1 MADYDAPV
9 PKSPEVSA
17 GNADT
22 TVGAAAQR
30 ASGAPQ
36 SRTVAL
42 VAAVAGLIAVVAGIL
57 TPFLPVSTSTAS
69 ITWPQQ
75 TGTSASVTAPLV
87 AQTAR
92 NVDISIP
99 CRVLSTTPADTS
111 TVVLSTMPAAA
122 VNARDNGLFVVAD
135 ANGVSV
141 ANRNKTLASV
151 PRDALAGC
159 TELRIFSDATTTG
172 AQFVGLP
179 PGPAI
184 AGGGAVGLAEPAS
197 NPQIAGIFTDLTPE
211 QLRAAPGVDVRLEI
225 DDRFDSS
232 PSILKWVVMVVGV
245 GAAIVALVAV
255 GRLDRIHGYHRRVGR
270 RLRWRRVL
278 RPGPTD
284 IGVTVT
290 LVVWHFLG
298 AGSPDD
304 GYILNMGRNAADA
317 GYLANYYRFYG
328 IPEAPFDW
336 YYNFLAYWSTISTT
350 GLWMRLP
357 SLFAGLAAWFILS
370 RVLLPR
376 LGGAVRRSQWAML
389 TGAAVFLAFW
399 LPMCSGLR
407 SEGIIVL
414 GTLATWWAVEVTVS
428 TRRMLPAVI
437 AAFTAALTLAL
448 APHGLVAL
456 ALLIASAR
464 PMLRILVRRR
474 AEDGLLPLLA
484 PLLAGVALVVI
495 IVFRDQTLA
504 TVFEALR
511 IRYSVG
517 PTLAWYQELLRY
529 YFLAVNTT
537 DGALARRIPVL
548 LFAVS
553 MFVVLAIMLRRKRID
568 GLDPGAVWR
577 ALGASLLTILFLS
590 FTPTKWTIQ
599 FGIFAGLGA
608 ALAAVAC
615 VAIGQ
620 AARRTLRNL
629 SILVAGLLVACAA
642 AAAGKNAWPWPYNF
656 GIAWFDKAPVVAGIQ
671 VSTVLLALAVVALL
685 FAIWQ
690 HLRMDFVDET
700 GLAHDRGAAPAGWR
714 IGVASAPIAVIAVLI
729 VVSELAV
736 FAKAAT
742 SRADT
747 FTMLSANL
755 DSARGNTC
763 AMADSVL
770 VEPDPNRGMLTPAD
784 GGTASSTLQGQS
796 QGFRPD
802 GVKPDLTP
810 QAGAQKPGAM
820 NTSADLSKTF
830 IVYGSNPGTTGGVG
844 PRGVNGSTAALP
856 FGLDPATTPV
866 LGSHE
871 TNSGQATL
879 TTGWY
884 RLPARDSSP
893 LIVITAAGAVFTLD
907 RDGVPNF
914 GQALEVQFGRESEA
928 GAGSEASGPNVP
940 ANGQFEEVGA
950 PAIPIDPERTNR
962 PWRNLRIPMDRVPAD
977 ATVMR
982 IVARDNNLDPD
993 QWLAVTPPRAP
1004 VLQTLQTVV
1013 GSTDPVL
1020 IDFAAGA
1027 VFPCQRPMTA
1037 HHGVFDLPQWRIL
1050 PESWIANS
1058 QSKTWMAT
1066 EDGGLL
1072 APVEALTRPSTLA
1085 TYLDDDWYREWGNL
1099 QRLTPLVPQA
1109 RPAEVQTGTST
1120 TWGWSRPGPIRVVP
1134 EDD

>member
-92 NVDISIP
+92 NVVISIP
-99 CRVLSTTPADTS
+99 CLVLSTTPDDAS
-111 TVVLSTMPAAA
+111 TIVLSTMPAAA
-122 VNARDNGLFVVAD
+122 VKARDNGLFVVAD

-141 ANRNKTLASV
+141 TNRNKTLASV

-159 TELRIFSDATTTG
+159 GELRIFSDATTTG

-184 AGGGAVGLAEPAS
+184 AGGGAIGLAEPAS

-211 QLRAAPGVDVRLEI
+211 QLPGVDVRLEI

-495 IVFRDQTLA
+495 IVFRDQTLT

-742 SRADT
+742 SRSDT

-770 VEPDPNRGMLTPAD
+770 VEPDPNRGMLAPAD

-796 QGFRPD
+796 EGFRPD

-871 TNSGQATL
+871 TSSGQATL

-1109 RPAEVQTGTST
+1109 RPADVQTGTST

>member
-1 MADYDAPV
+1 MAI
-9 PKSPEVSA
+9 
-17 GNADT
+17 
-22 TVGAAAQR
+22 
-30 ASGAPQ
+30 
-36 SRTVAL
+36 
-42 VAAVAGLIAVVAGIL
+42 VAAVAGLVALAAGVL
-57 TPFLPVSTSTAS
+57 TPFLPVSTSTAT
-69 ITWPQQ
+69 ITWPKGQ
-75 TGTSASVTAPLV
+75 GLGAESASVTAPLV

-92 NVDISIP
+92 DVQITIP
-99 CRVLSTTPADTS
+99 CRALAATPGDASTT
-111 TVVLSTMPAAA
+111 VLSTMPSGATK
-122 VNARDNGLFVVAD
+122 ARENGLFVIAD
-135 ANGVSV
+135 GSNVSV
-141 ANRNKTLASV
+141 SVRNKTLASV
-151 PRDALAGC
+151 PRSALSGC
-159 TELRIFSDATTTG
+159 DELRIFSDTTTTG
-172 AQFVGLP
+172 ARFVGLP
-179 PGPAI
+179 PGAAS
-184 AGGGAVGLAEPAS
+184 AGGGDVGLAEPSS
-197 NPQIAGIFTDLTPE
+197 NPQIAGVFTGLTTE
-211 QLRAAPGVDVRLEI
+211 QVRASGIDVKIEI

-232 PSILKWVVMVVGV
+232 PSVIKWLVMIGGV
-245 GAAIVALVAV
+245 IAAVVALIAV
-255 GRLDRIHGYHRRVGR
+255 GRLDRIHRYHRRVGGK
-270 RLRWRRVL
+270 LRWGKVL
-278 RPGPTD
+278 RPTPTD
-284 IGVTVT
+284 IGVTLT

-317 GYLANYYRFYG
+317 GYLADYYRFYG

-357 SLFAGLAAWFILS
+357 SLIAGLAAWFILS

-414 GTLATWWAVEVTVS
+414 GTLLTWWAVEVTVS
-428 TRRMLPAVI
+428 TRRMLPAAL
-437 AAFTAALTLAL
+437 AALTALLTLAL

-464 PMLRILVRRR
+464 PLLRILVRRR
-474 AEDGLLPLLA
+474 RENGLLPLLA
-484 PLLAGVALVVI
+484 PVLGAGALVVI
-495 IVFRDQTLA
+495 VVFRDQTLA
-504 TVFEALR
+504 TVFEAIR

-529 YFLAVNTT
+529 YFLAVNHT

-553 MFVVLAIMLRRKRID
+553 MFLVLAIMLRRKRID
-568 GLDPGAVWR
+568 GVDPGAVWR
-577 ALGASLLTILFLS
+577 VLGASLLTILLLS

-629 SILVAGLLVACAA
+629 SILIAGLLVACAA

-656 GIAWFDKAPVVAGIQ
+656 GIAWFDKAPVVAGMQ
-671 VSTVLLALAVVALL
+671 VSTVLLALAVVALV
-685 FAIWQ
+685 FAVWQ
-690 HLRMDFVDET
+690 HLRMDYVDET
-700 GLAHDRGAAPAGWR
+700 GLAHERGAAPAGWR

-729 VVSELAV
+729 VVCELAV
-736 FAKAAT
+736 FAKAAV

-747 FTMLSANL
+747 FTVLSANL
-755 DSARGNTC
+755 DSLRGNTC
-763 AMADSVL
+763 AMAEAVL
-770 VEPDPNRGMLTPAD
+770 VEPDPNKGTLAPAD
-784 GGTASSTLQGQS
+784 GGSASKTLEGDS
-796 QGFRPD
+796 HGFSPN

-830 IVYGSNPGTTGGVG
+830 IVYGSNPGTAGGEG

-856 FGLDPATTPV
+856 YGLDPATTPV
-866 LGSHE
+866 MGSHE
-871 TNSGQATL
+871 TSDGQATL

-884 RLPARDSSP
+884 RLPDRNASP
-893 LIVITAAGAVFTLD
+893 LIVVTAAGAVFTYD
-907 RDGVPNF
+907 RDGVPIF
-914 GQALEVQFGRESEA
+914 GQQLQVEFGRE
-928 GAGSEASGPNVP
+928 VD
-940 ANGQFEEVGA
+940 GQFVEVGA
-950 PAIPIDPERTNR
+950 PAVPIDAERTNR
-962 PWRNLRIPMDRVPAD
+962 PWRNLRIPMDRVPTE

-982 IVARDNNLDPD
+982 LVAKDNNLDAD
-993 QWLAVTPPRAP
+993 QWLAITPPRAP
-1004 VLQTLQTVV
+1004 VLETLQQVV

-1027 VFPCQRPMTA
+1027 WFPCQRPMTA
-1037 HHGVFDLPQWRIL
+1037 HEGVFDVPDWRIL

-1058 QSKTWMAT
+1058 QSKTWMAA

-1072 APVEALTRPSTLA
+1072 TTVEALTRPTTVA
-1085 TYLDDDWYREWGNL
+1085 TYLDNDWYREWGNL
-1099 QRLTPLVPQA
+1099 QRLHPLVPQA
-1109 RPAEVQTGTST
+1109 RPADVMTGSAT

>member
-9 PKSPEVSA
+9 PKSPEVSESDEV
-17 GNADT
+17 G
-22 TVGAAAQR
+22 VGAAAPDTKDVAQR
-30 ASGAPQ
+30 PSGEQQ
-36 SRTVAL
+36 SRPVAL
-42 VAAVAGLIAVVAGIL
+42 VAAIAGLIAVAAGVL

-69 ITWPQQ
+69 IAWPAGQDL
-75 TGTSASVTAPLV
+75 GADSASITAPLV
-87 AQTAR
+87 AQTAQD
-92 NVDISIP
+92 VQITIP
-99 CRVLSTTPADTS
+99 CRVLAATGDDTS
-111 TVVLSTMPAAA
+111 TTVLSTMPAGATK
-122 VNARDNGLFVVAD
+122 ARDNGLFVVAD
-135 ANGVSV
+135 ASNVTV
-141 ANRNKTLASV
+141 TNRNKTLASA
-151 PRDALAGC
+151 PREALTRCA
-159 TELRIFSDATTTG
+159 ELRIFSDATTTG
-172 AQFVGLP
+172 TQFVGLP
-179 PGPAI
+179 PGPAA
-184 AGGGAVGLAEPAS
+184 AGGGDVGLAQPSS
-197 NPQIAGIFTDLTPE
+197 NPQIAGVFTDLSTDE
-211 QLRAAPGVDVRLEI
+211 VRASTGFDVRIEI

-232 PSILKWVVMVVGV
+232 PSVLKWLVMIVGV
-245 GAAIVALVAV
+245 IAAIVAFVAV

-270 RLRWRRVL
+270 RLRWWAVL
-278 RPGPTD
+278 RPRPTD
-284 IGVTVT
+284 VGVTLT
-290 LVVWHFLG
+290 LVIWHFLG

-304 GYILNMGRNAADA
+304 GYILNMGRNAADS

-350 GLWMRLP
+350 GIWMRLP
-357 SLFAGLAAWFILS
+357 SLIAGLVAWFILS

-376 LGGAVRRSQWAML
+376 LGAAVRRSQWAML

-407 SEGIIVL
+407 SEGIIVV
-414 GTLATWWAVEVTVS
+414 GTLLTWWAVEVAVS
-428 TRRMLPAVI
+428 TRRLLPAVL

-448 APHGLVAL
+448 APHGLVAV

-474 AEDGLLPLLA
+474 VEDGVLPLLA
-484 PLLAGVALVVI
+484 PLLAAFALVI
-495 IVFRDQTLA
+495 IVVFRDQTLA
-504 TVFEALR
+504 TVFEAVR

-577 ALGASLLTILFLS
+577 ALGASLLTILLLS

-629 SILVAGLLVACAA
+629 SILIAGLLVACAA

-656 GIAWFDKAPVVAGIQ
+656 GIAWFDKAPVIAGMQ
-671 VSTVLLALAVVALL
+671 VSTLLLALAVVALA

-690 HLRMDFVDET
+690 HLRMDFVNET
-700 GLAHDRGAAPAGWR
+700 GLAHERGAAPSGWR
-714 IGVASAPIAVIAVLI
+714 VGIASAPIAVIALLI
-729 VVSELAV
+729 VVSEVAV
-736 FAKAAT
+736 FAKAAV
-742 SRADT
+742 SRSDE

-755 DSARGNTC
+755 DSVRGNTC

-770 VEPDPNRGMLTPAD
+770 VEPDPNRGMLVPAR
-784 GGTASSTLQGQS
+784 GESASKALEGQS
-796 QGFRPD
+796 NGFRPD
-802 GVKPDLTP
+802 GVKSDLTP

-866 LGSHE
+866 LGSNE
-871 TNSGQATL
+871 TPSGQATL
-879 TTGWY
+879 TTDWY
-884 RLPARDSSP
+884 RLPARDASP

-907 RDGVPNF
+907 RDGVPVF
-914 GQALEVQFGRESEA
+914 GQPLEVQFGRESD
-928 GAGSEASGPNVP
+928 GNFV
-940 ANGQFEEVGA
+940 EVGA
-950 PAIPIDPERTNR
+950 PAIPIDADRANR

-977 ATVMR
+977 ATVLR
-982 IVARDNNLDPD
+982 IVAKDNNLDPD
-993 QWLAVTPPRAP
+993 QWLAITPPRAP
-1004 VLQTLQTVV
+1004 VLQTLQNVV

-1027 VFPCQRPMTA
+1027 VFPCQRPITA
-1037 HHGVFDLPQWRIL
+1037 HDGIFDIPDWRIL

-1066 EDGGLL
+1066 DDGGLL
-1072 APVEALTRPSTLA
+1072 TTVEALTRPSTVA
-1085 TYLDDDWYREWGNL
+1085 TYLDNDWYREWGNL
-1099 QRLTPLVPQA
+1099 QRLDPLVPQA
-1109 RPAEVQTGTST
+1109 RPADVLTGST
-1120 TWGWSRPGPIRVVP
+1120 TTYGWSRPGPIRVVP

>member
-1 MADYDAPV
+1 MTAPT
-9 PKSPEVSA
+9 SRVSA
-17 GNADT
+17 
-22 TVGAAAQR
+22 
-30 ASGAPQ
+30 
-36 SRTVAL
+36 RTARL
-42 VAAVAGLIAVVAGIL
+42 IAIVAGVLGVVLCAL
-57 TPFLPVSTSTAS
+57 TPLLPVKATDAD
-69 ITWPQQ
+69 ITWPAGQELAAE
-75 TGTSASVTAPLV
+75 TSSVMAPLI
-87 AQTAR
+87 AQTPQTLDARIPCSTLASAR
-92 NVDISIP
+92 NG
-99 CRVLSTTPADTS
+99 
-111 TVVLSTMPAAA
+111 VVLSTMPVSAPKSKGSSLWVTKSDQA
-122 VNARDNGLFVVAD
+122 VTVTFRN
-135 ANGVSV
+135 SV
-141 ANRNKTLASV
+141 AATA
-151 PRDALAGC
+151 PRADLDRC
-159 TELRIFSDATTTG
+159 RELHIFSAPSGPG
-172 AQFVGLP
+172 AQFVGLGESTVLP
-179 PGPAI
+179 P
-184 AGGGAVGLAEPAS
+184 EKR
-197 NPQIAGIFTDLTPE
+197 PQVAGIFSELSPE
-211 QLRAAPGVDVRLEI
+211 QARTAAAAGMSVSIVVDNRYE
-225 DDRFDSS
+225 SS
-232 PSILKWVVMVVGV
+232 PTVLKIIVMVLAVISV
-245 GAAIVALVAV
+245 IVALVALAL
-255 GRLDRIHGYHRRVGR
+255 LDRIQGYHRRIGAR
-270 RLRWRRVL
+270 TRVWWHSL
-278 RPGPTD
+278 KPRAAD
-284 IGVTVT
+284 
-290 LVVWHFLG
+290 LVVTAILLVWLFLG

-304 GYILNMGRNAADA
+304 GYILNMGRTADGF
-317 GYLANYYRFYG
+317 GYLANYYRFHG

-357 SLFAGLAAWFILS
+357 SLIAGLAAWFILS

-414 GTLATWWAVEVTVS
+414 GTLLTWWAVEVTVS
-428 TRRMLPAVI
+428 TRRMLPAAL
-437 AAFTAALTLAL
+437 AALTALLTLAL

-464 PMLRILVRRR
+464 PLLRILVRRR
-474 AEDGLLPLLA
+474 RENGLLPLLA
-484 PLLAGVALVVI
+484 PVLGAGALVVI
-495 IVFRDQTLA
+495 VVFRDQTLA
-504 TVFEALR
+504 TVFEAIR

-529 YFLAVNTT
+529 YFLVVNHT

-553 MFVVLAIMLRRKRID
+553 MFLVLAIMLRRKRID
-568 GLDPGAVWR
+568 GVDPGAVWR
-577 ALGASLLTILFLS
+577 VLGASLLTILLLS

-656 GIAWFDKAPVVAGIQ
+656 GIAWFDKAPVVAGMQ
-671 VSTVLLALAVVALL
+671 VSTVLLALAVVALV
-685 FAIWQ
+685 FAVWQ
-690 HLRMDFVDET
+690 HLRMDYVDET
-700 GLAHDRGAAPAGWR
+700 GLAHERGAAPAGWR

-729 VVSELAV
+729 VVCELAV
-736 FAKAAT
+736 FAKAAV

-747 FTMLSANL
+747 FTVLSANL
-755 DSARGNTC
+755 DSLRGNTC
-763 AMADSVL
+763 AMADAVL
-770 VEPDPNRGMLTPAD
+770 VEPDPNKGTLAPAD
-784 GGTASSTLQGQS
+784 GGSASKTLEGDS
-796 QGFRPD
+796 HGFSPN

-830 IVYGSNPGTTGGVG
+830 IVYGSNPGTAGGAG

-856 FGLDPATTPV
+856 YGLDPATTPV
-866 LGSHE
+866 MGSHE
-871 TNSGQATL
+871 TSDGQARL

-884 RLPARDSSP
+884 RLPDRKASP
-893 LIVITAAGAVFTLD
+893 LIVVTAAGAVFTYD
-907 RDGVPNF
+907 RDGVPIF
-914 GQALEVQFGRESEA
+914 GQQLQVEFGRE
-928 GAGSEASGPNVP
+928 VD
-940 ANGQFEEVGA
+940 GQFVEVGA
-950 PAIPIDPERTNR
+950 PAVPIDAERTNR
-962 PWRNLRIPMDRVPAD
+962 PWRNLRIPMDRVPAE

-982 IVARDNNLDPD
+982 LVAKDNNLDAD
-993 QWLAVTPPRAP
+993 QWLAITPPRAP
-1004 VLQTLQTVV
+1004 VLETLQQVV

-1027 VFPCQRPMTA
+1027 WFPCQRPMTA
-1037 HHGVFDLPQWRIL
+1037 HDGVFDVPDWRIL

-1072 APVEALTRPSTLA
+1072 TTVEALTRPSTVA
-1085 TYLDDDWYREWGNL
+1085 TYLDNDWYREWGNL
-1099 QRLTPLVPQA
+1099 QRLNPLVPQA
-1109 RPAEVQTGTST
+1109 RPADVMTGSAT

>member
-1 MADYDAPV
+1 MSESDEP
-9 PKSPEVSA
+9 
-17 GNADT
+17 
-22 TVGAAAQR
+22 TVGADSPVDR
-30 ASGAPQ
+30 SSDRS
-36 SRTVAL
+36 SRTVAI
-42 VAAVAGLIAVVAGIL
+42 VAAVAGLVALAAGVL
-57 TPFLPVSTSTAS
+57 TPFLPVSTSTAT
-69 ITWPQQ
+69 ITWPQGQ
-75 TGTSASVTAPLV
+75 ELGAESASVTAPLV

-92 NVDISIP
+92 DVQITIP
-99 CRVLSTTPADTS
+99 CRVLAATPGDASTT
-111 TVVLSTMPAAA
+111 VLSTMPSGATK
-122 VNARDNGLFVVAD
+122 ARENGLFVVAD
-135 ANGVSV
+135 GSNVSV
-141 ANRNKTLASV
+141 SVRNKTLASV
-151 PRDALAGC
+151 PRSALSGC
-159 TELRIFSDATTTG
+159 DELRIFSDTTTTG

-179 PGPAI
+179 PGAAS
-184 AGGGAVGLAEPAS
+184 AGGGDVGLAEPSS
-197 NPQIAGIFTDLTPE
+197 NPQIAGVFTGLATE
-211 QLRAAPGVDVRLEI
+211 QVRDSGIDVKIEI

-232 PSILKWVVMVVGV
+232 PSVIKWLVMIVGV
-245 GAAIVALVAV
+245 IAAIVALIAV
-255 GRLDRIHGYHRRVGR
+255 GRLDRIHGYHRRVGGK
-270 RLRWRRVL
+270 LRWGRVL
-278 RPGPTD
+278 RPTPTD
-284 IGVTVT
+284 IGVTLT

-317 GYLANYYRFYG
+317 GYLADYYRFYG

-357 SLFAGLAAWFILS
+357 SLIAGLAAWFILS

-414 GTLATWWAVEVTVS
+414 GTLLTWWAVEVTVS
-428 TRRMLPAVI
+428 TRRMLPAAL
-437 AAFTAALTLAL
+437 AALTALLTLAL

-464 PMLRILVRRR
+464 PLLRILVRRR
-474 AEDGLLPLLA
+474 RENGLLPLLA
-484 PLLAGVALVVI
+484 PVLGAGALVVI
-495 IVFRDQTLA
+495 VVFRDQTLA
-504 TVFEALR
+504 TVFEAIR

-529 YFLAVNTT
+529 YFLVVNHT

-553 MFVVLAIMLRRKRID
+553 MFLVLAIMLRRKRID
-568 GLDPGAVWR
+568 GVDPGAVWR
-577 ALGASLLTILFLS
+577 VLGASLLTILLLS

-629 SILVAGLLVACAA
+629 SILIAGLLVACAA

-656 GIAWFDKAPVVAGIQ
+656 GIAWFDKAPVVAGMQ
-671 VSTVLLALAVVALL
+671 VSTVLLALAVVALV
-685 FAIWQ
+685 FAVWQ
-690 HLRMDFVDET
+690 HLRMDYVDET
-700 GLAHDRGAAPAGWR
+700 GLAHERGAAPAGWR

-729 VVSELAV
+729 VVCELAV
-736 FAKAAT
+736 FAKAAV

-747 FTMLSANL
+747 FTVLSANL
-755 DSARGNTC
+755 DSLRGNTC
-763 AMADSVL
+763 AMADAVL
-770 VEPDPNRGMLTPAD
+770 VEPDPNKGTLAPAD
-784 GGTASSTLQGQS
+784 GGSASKTLEGDS
-796 QGFRPD
+796 HGFSPN

-830 IVYGSNPGTTGGVG
+830 IVYGSNPGTAGGEG

-856 FGLDPATTPV
+856 YGLDPATTPV
-866 LGSHE
+866 MGSHE
-871 TNSGQATL
+871 TSDGQARL

-884 RLPARDSSP
+884 RLPDRKASP
-893 LIVITAAGAVFTLD
+893 LIVVTAAGAVFTYD
-907 RDGVPNF
+907 RDGVPIF
-914 GQALEVQFGRESEA
+914 GQQLQVEFGRE
-928 GAGSEASGPNVP
+928 VD
-940 ANGQFEEVGA
+940 GQFVEVGA
-950 PAIPIDPERTNR
+950 PAVPIDAERTNR
-962 PWRNLRIPMDRVPAD
+962 PWRNLRIPMDRVPAE

-982 IVARDNNLDPD
+982 LVAKDNNLDAD
-993 QWLAVTPPRAP
+993 QWLAITPPRAP
-1004 VLQTLQTVV
+1004 VLETLQQVV

-1027 VFPCQRPMTA
+1027 WFPCQRPMTA
-1037 HHGVFDLPQWRIL
+1037 HDGVFDVPDWRIL

-1072 APVEALTRPSTLA
+1072 TTVEALTRPSTVA
-1085 TYLDDDWYREWGNL
+1085 TYLDNDWYREWGNL
-1099 QRLTPLVPQA
+1099 QRLNPLVPQA
-1109 RPAEVQTGTST
+1109 RPADVMTGSAT